1 MTITIRIT
9 VTEEEYQEAKEEF
22 ENVNDVE
29 YTKEMFIE
37 DQLERFYADCREY
50 VVDYADVK
58 AEIIQKGTL
67 MDEYR
72 YPENFEELV
81 TMLLEMNKDE
91 YGEND
96 DTGHLR
102 HVRIADIP
110 AGKYGLYEDHKYI
123 DCTNDVVVAAQFL
136 AEGWEVY
143 EQLEG
148 YEQMGYYRCR
158 N

>member
-1 MTITIRIT
+1 MTITIKIT

-22 ENVNDVE
+22 EDVNDVE

-58 AEIIQKGTL
+58 AGIIQKGTL

-81 TMLLEMNKDE
+81 EMLREMTE
-91 YGEND
+91 EECCEND
-96 DTGHLR
+96 DSGHER
-102 HVRIADIP
+102 YVERTNMHVGDYA
-110 AGKYGLYEDHKYI
+110 LYEDGEFI
-123 DCTNDVVVAAQFL
+123 GATFDVVSVAQFI
-136 AEGWEVY
+136 AEGWEY
-143 EQLEG
+143 
-148 YEQMGYYRCR
+148 
-158 N
+158 